1 MTLTEFLEARI
12 AEDED
17 HATDSMAA
25 LDRAGLASYGAR
37 VLAECEAKRRIVSLA
52 DEQADDFTG
61 RAGEAHTMR
70 LLGDVVKALA
80 LPYADHP
87 DYLAEWAL

>member
-37 VLAECEAKRRIVSLA
+37 VLAECEAKRRIVAWAKRWPTRPPKASDGIAAEGALLSL
-52 DEQADDFTG
+52 
-61 RAGEAHTMR
+61 
-70 LLGDVVKALA
+70 LA
-80 LPYADHP
+80 LPYASHP
-87 DYLAEWAL
+87 DYLADWATS